1 MPINIS
7 DKFDYKKLLRFT
19 FPSIVMMLFTSLYV
33 IADGYFVSNFCGKT
47 ALASVNFSYPVLMIL
62 GSIGFMFGTGGS
74 AIISKK
80 LGEKKDE
87 EANNIFSF
95 LVIFSLL
102 LGIILTVFG
111 LLFMEK
117 IAYLMGA
124 RGELLNLTTL
134 YGKIILTCLPAYIL
148 QYEFQCL
155 FVTANKPKLG
165 LYVTVAAGVSNI
177 ILDWFFICIL
187 HTGVAGGAIA
197 TAASQLVGGII
208 PFVYFLRKNTSLL
221 RLHLHFKWDG
231 KSLLKAVTNGSSEF
245 MGNISASIVSAIY
258 NLQLL
263 KYSGEDGLA
272 AYAVIMYVNIIFMSL
287 FIGYSVGSAPIISYN
302 YGAEDIKHLK
312 SIVKKSYVIITLGSF
327 SMIGLSLLMARPLV
341 LIFVSYDKK
350 LLDFTVHA
358 FRLYSIS
365 FLFCGFSIF
374 SSSLFTALNNG
385 LVSALISF
393 ARTLFFQVV
402 CILLIPYILGTD
414 GIWLSTTVAEIAAF
428 VFSLFFVFSNKKKY
442 GY

>member
-80 LGEKKDE
+80 LGEKKDD

>member
-95 LVIFSLL
+95 LVIFSLF

-124 RGELLNLTTL
+124 RGELLDLTTL

-187 HTGVAGGAIA
+187 NTGVAGGAIA

-221 RLHLHFKWDG
+221 RLRLHFKWDG

-302 YGAEDIKHLK
+302 YGAEDIEHLK
-312 SIVKKSYVIITLGSF
+312 SIIKKSYVIITLGSF
-327 SMIGLSLLMARPLV
+327 SMIGLSLLLARPLG

-385 LVSALISF
+385 MVSALISF
-393 ARTLFFQVV
+393 VRTLFFQVV
-402 CILLIPYILGTD
+402 CVLLIPYILGTD
-414 GIWLSTTVAEIAAF
+414 GIWLSTAAAEIEAY
-428 VFSLFFVFSNKKKY
+428 VFSLFFVLSNKKKY